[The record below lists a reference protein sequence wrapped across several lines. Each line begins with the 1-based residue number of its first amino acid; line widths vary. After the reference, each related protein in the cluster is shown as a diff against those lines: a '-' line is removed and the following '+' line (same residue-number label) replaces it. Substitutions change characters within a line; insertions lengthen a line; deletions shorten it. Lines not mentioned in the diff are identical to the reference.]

1 MASQENNESRLR
13 LNETSEAQETSESN
27 ENGAADTQVEGA
39 APWPNPS
46 PPPQLNR
53 ETLQAMTR
61 SWWGSDED
69 DDEEN
74 ASVQRH
80 DDENGGAIDL
90 MEQGGVVPQSPSNTS
105 HESVD
110 PPLNNATQE
119 TLPNEENVLI
129 PEETGEPSL
138 PRSAND
144 TDNEKDAYR
153 MPSQSSRDRTGLLDI
168 KDDDPSLHPP
178 VASLP
183 RQQDDEDDEKE
194 AYRLPRLPR
203 QTSPM
208 SARRQV
214 GGTDAGS
221 DTSNECP
228 REPELHWQANLDPRP
243 GAVPINGRSVGPAP
257 DWARPQPE
265 SRPRQQPIRRHQG
278 RVLSDLNLRFHRTN
292 ASSIQNAHITE
303 ANAINDAEA
312 VVYATS
318 VNPDNTAKIRRIVI
332 GLGILAILIIVG
344 LSVGLTYEV
353 KNPNGGEGKD
363 PWCLLPVNEQD
374 VFSRCVCSSN
384 NTTEGLLLEVE
395 ETKYHNALQK
405 LLQKR
410 GIINGNYTIDS
421 CEPQNQCMVWSSN
434 YLRRNGTGELARLSL
449 SQTHTAIQSHVLC
462 MTYMQLD
469 GRHWQVND
477 HWLTEANYCEW
488 FGVSC
493 SFLSR
498 ITAIELPS
506 NVLNGTFPS
515 LLHHMPYL
523 RKCNNE
529 KMISI

>member
-13 LNETSEAQETSESN
+13 LNQTDEAQETSESN
-27 ENGAADTQVEGA
+27 ENGAANTQDEGA

-46 PPPQLNR
+46 APPQLNR

-74 ASVQRH
+74 ASLQRH
-80 DDENGGAIDL
+80 DDDANGGAVEL

-119 TLPNEENVLI
+119 TLPIEENLLI

-144 TDNEKDAYR
+144 TDNEKDAFG

-168 KDDDPSLHPP
+168 NDDDPSLHPP
-178 VASLP
+178 VASMP
-183 RQQDDEDDEKE
+183 RYQDDEDDEKE

-221 DTSNECP
+221 DTSNEGP
-228 REPELHWQANLDPRP
+228 REPELHRQANLDPRP
-243 GAVPINGRSVGPAP
+243 GAVPINGRSVAPAP
-257 DWARPQPE
+257 DWAHPQPE

-292 ASSIQNAHITE
+292 ANSIQNAHIAE
-303 ANAINDAEA
+303 ANAIDDAEA

-318 VNPDNTAKIRRIVI
+318 VNPDNTAKIRRVVI
-332 GLGILAILIIVG
+332 GLGILSVLIIVG

-353 KNPNGGEGKD
+353 KNPNGGEGDD
-363 PWCLLPVNEQD
+363 PWCLLPLNKQD
-374 VFSRCVCSSN
+374 VFARCVCSGT
-384 NTTEGLLLEVE
+384 NTTEGLRLMDE
-395 ETKYHNALQK
+395 EITFYNDLQN

-410 GIINGNYTIDS
+410 GVINGTYSIDS
-421 CEPQNQCMVWSSN
+421 CEPQNQCMVWSSD
-434 YLRRNGTGELARLSL
+434 YLRRNVTGELARLAL

-462 MTYMQLD
+462 MTYLQLD

-477 HWLTEANYCEW
+477 QWLTEANYCEW

-529 KMISI
+529 